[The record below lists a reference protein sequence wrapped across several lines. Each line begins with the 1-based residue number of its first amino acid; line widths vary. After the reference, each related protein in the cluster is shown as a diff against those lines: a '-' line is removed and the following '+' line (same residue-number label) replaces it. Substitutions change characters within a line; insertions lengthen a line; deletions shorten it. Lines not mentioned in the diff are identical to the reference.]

1 MPGLVDDDEQRV
13 PLDDE
18 ELRGTLVLGPD
29 GQELVYEPYVP
40 FSRREYRAMYARHGA
55 GPKRMQP

>member
-13 PLDDE
+13 PLEDD
-18 ELRGTLVLGPD
+18 ELRGTLVLGPE

-40 FSRREYRAMYARHGA
+40 FSRREYDQMRRRYG
-55 GPKRMQP
+55 GTKRWDS